1 MIHHISISAE
11 NPERVA
17 NVIAEIWQGYAFPFV
32 AFPGSYIAFKN
43 DDKGTGI
50 EVLPLNMEL
59 VSGGDGQPSRHQI
72 NENASRHTVTHAALS
87 VPASEEQIMEI
98 AAREGWRAETFS
110 RDGVFSVVELWIENR
125 MLLELLPPEFAARY
139 LEVVTPQNY
148 AAFLKGQLPQTVGN
162 N

>member
-32 AFPGSYIAFKN
+32 AFPGSYIVFKN

-59 VSGGDGQPSRHQI
+59 VSGGEGHPSQHRI
-72 NENASRHTVTHAALS
+72 NENASRFTVTHAALS

-110 RDGVFSVVELWIENR
+110 RDGFFSVVELWVENR
-125 MLLELLPPEFAARY
+125 MLLELLPPAFAARY
-139 LEVVTPQNY
+139 LEIATPQNY
-148 AAFLKGQLPQTVGN
+148 AALLQIELPQTAIN